1 MVRVQYFKTG
11 VRSMPS
17 KKSVINVCDQVIRD
31 ATEMLNNAIQ
41 IKSDLRIGVTVDMVG
56 KELSNIESAAAS
68 SRWLTSEI
76 SKKLD
81 RVSV

>member
-1 MVRVQYFKTG
+1 
-11 VRSMPS
+11 MPS